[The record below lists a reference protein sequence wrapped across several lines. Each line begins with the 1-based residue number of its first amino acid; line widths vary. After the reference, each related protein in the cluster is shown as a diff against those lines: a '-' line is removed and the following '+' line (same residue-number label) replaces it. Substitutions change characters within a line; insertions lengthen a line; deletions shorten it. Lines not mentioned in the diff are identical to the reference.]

1 MMEGRRMDGEKGRR
15 MDGGREGG
23 WMEGREGGWMDGGKE
38 DGGKGGLMCRGLY
51 IHTIQSEESSG
62 TPHTV

>member
-1 MMEGRRMDGEKGRR
+1 MEGRRM
-15 MDGGREGG
+15 
-23 WMEGREGGWMDGGKE
+23 

-62 TPHTV
+62 TPRTV